1 MKQIIQIFLAAG
13 FLLGACETETG
24 IKVLDAWI
32 RPTAQGEN
40 GAVYFV
46 LHNHTSQNDELT
58 GMTTNVVDGLE
69 IHQSTSEP
77 GTDVIQME
85 MLPSVPVAPDEEIIF
100 APGKYHLMLIN
111 LKRELKVGDHVG
123 IILHFRNY
131 ADIIVNVSVRN
142 SAPEDDHTH

>member
-13 FLLGACETETG
+13 FLLSACETETG
-24 IKVLDAWI
+24 IKVHDAWR

-85 MLPSVPVAPDEEIIF
+85 MLPSVPVAPRRRD
-100 APGKYHLMLIN
+100 HLCDRQISL
-111 LKRELKVGDHVG
+111 D
-123 IILHFRNY
+123 
-131 ADIIVNVSVRN
+131 ADQ
-142 SAPEDDHTH
+142 P